1 MVCAAL
7 RGLISAGA
15 NFHLRGAE
23 MEVGAYEGGDM
34 WATANRH
41 PRAGS
46 ARNVSLS
53 TLQLLDLL
61 AKQQM
66 EDYASSECNT
76 TRGGVSAHVFL
87 AQLRAHHVTR
97 TYITSL
103 LHPLRK

>member
-53 TLQLLDLL
+53 TLQLVDLL
-61 AKQQM
+61 GKQQM

-76 TRGGVSAHVFL
+76 TRGGVNAHV
-87 AQLRAHHVTR
+87 V
-97 TYITSL
+97 
-103 LHPLRK
+103 